1 MKIVQL
7 LSGLNTP
14 LSNEENDF
22 LNRYQR
28 VTITSLTER
37 DNWIAQNLVRK
48 GIYSVAK
55 DNNTLI
61 KKAS

>member
-14 LSNEENDF
+14 LSNEETNF
-22 LNRYQR
+22 LKRYER
-28 VTITSLTER
+28 VTITSLNER
-37 DNWIAQNLVRK
+37 DNWVAQNLVRK
-48 GIYSVAK
+48 GVYSIAK

-61 KKAS
+61 KKTS